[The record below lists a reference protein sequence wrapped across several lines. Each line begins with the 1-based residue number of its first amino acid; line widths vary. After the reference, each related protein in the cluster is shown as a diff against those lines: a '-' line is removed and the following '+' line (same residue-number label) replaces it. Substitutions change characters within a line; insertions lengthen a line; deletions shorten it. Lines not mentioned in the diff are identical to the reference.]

1 MWHPRSGVV
10 YSLANKKNLLES
22 IWQVDMHLYIINR
35 IGLFTILTYT
45 PQNNKRTKILEREY
59 N

>member
-1 MWHPRSGVV
+1 M
-10 YSLANKKNLLES
+10 NKQILMKVN
-22 IWQVDMHLYIINR
+22 N
-35 IGLFTILTYT
+35 GLNVLMIRYT